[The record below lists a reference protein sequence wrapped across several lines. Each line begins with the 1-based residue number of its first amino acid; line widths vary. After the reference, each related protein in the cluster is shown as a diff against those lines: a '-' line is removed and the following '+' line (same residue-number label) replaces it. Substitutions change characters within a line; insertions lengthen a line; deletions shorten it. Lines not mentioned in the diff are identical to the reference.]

1 MQLFNTKTRNVRK
14 LLFFRPLNMLNLL
27 YMYMCNSRSNAMLL
41 SMLAGRKSYTVEE
54 SKQESLTS
62 I

>member
-1 MQLFNTKTRNVRK
+1 
-14 LLFFRPLNMLNLL
+14 MLNLL

-41 SMLAGRKSYTVEE
+41 SRLAGRKSYTVEE